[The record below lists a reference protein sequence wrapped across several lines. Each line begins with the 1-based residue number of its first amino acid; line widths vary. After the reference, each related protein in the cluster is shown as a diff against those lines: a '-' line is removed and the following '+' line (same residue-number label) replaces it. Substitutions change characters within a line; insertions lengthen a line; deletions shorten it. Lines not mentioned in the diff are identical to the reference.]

1 MRLVANQR
9 HGDRWLNVARVI
21 GLVALVGGLVL
32 LAVVIF
38 TQSVEKANSW
48 AGVLGTSLAIV
59 GVVVTI
65 LTSWWRQHGSCQ
77 VK

>member
-9 HGDRWLNVARVI
+9 HRDRWLKVARVI

-48 AGVLGTSLAIV
+48 AGSSARASRLSA
-59 GVVVTI
+59 
-65 LTSWWRQHGSCQ
+65 GSSRS
-77 VK
+77 

>member
-21 GLVALVGGLVL
+21 GLVALISGLVL

-48 AGVLGTSLAIV
+48 AGSSARASRLSA
-59 GVVVTI
+59 
-65 LTSWWRQHGSCQ
+65 GSSRS
-77 VK
+77 